1 MWKIFSLVPSKKPLT
16 RETDT
21 IKSWAILQNFNF
33 GMLKLTKTPLPYCQ
47 LPNGFFVNLMRSFLL
62 HQFLWWEVFLRERER
77 IFYTYSGPRV
87 SPGTG
92 DRNIHHKNWQL
103 CTHYHD
109 IMAYGLAPEKNGL
122 LDSET
127 ATYTAVL
134 MQQEHVFLTK
144 GDKSYLQY
152 M

>member
-1 MWKIFSLVPSKKPLT
+1 MFFC
-16 RETDT
+16 
-21 IKSWAILQNFNF
+21 KSYDSIIAQ
-33 GMLKLTKTPLPYCQ
+33 
-47 LPNGFFVNLMRSFLL
+47 FFIASISMVRAS
-62 HQFLWWEVFLRERER
+62 HTERVFLRERER

-144 GDKSYLQY
+144 GDKCYLQY

>member
-1 MWKIFSLVPSKKPLT
+1 M
-16 RETDT
+16 
-21 IKSWAILQNFNF
+21 
-33 GMLKLTKTPLPYCQ
+33 
-47 LPNGFFVNLMRSFLL
+47 
-62 HQFLWWEVFLRERER
+62 
-77 IFYTYSGPRV
+77 

>member
-1 MWKIFSLVPSKKPLT
+1 MS
-16 RETDT
+16 E
-21 IKSWAILQNFNF
+21 Q
-33 GMLKLTKTPLPYCQ
+33 
-47 LPNGFFVNLMRSFLL
+47 
-62 HQFLWWEVFLRERER
+62 ER
-77 IFYTYSGPRV
+77 IFYTYSEPRV

-109 IMAYGLAPEKNGL
+109 IMAYGLAPENGL

-134 MQQEHVFLTK
+134 MQQEHDFLTK
-144 GDKSYLQY
+144 GDKRYLQY

>member
-1 MWKIFSLVPSKKPLT
+1 MPITEWLFCKSYIQEFKIC
-16 RETDT
+16 
-21 IKSWAILQNFNF
+21 
-33 GMLKLTKTPLPYCQ
+33 KLAQ
-47 LPNGFFVNLMRSFLL
+47 LFIASF
-62 HQFLWWEVFLRERER
+62 HSSGSFFLREQER
-77 IFYTYSGPRV
+77 IFYICSGPRV

-144 GDKSYLQY
+144 GDKCYLQY